1 MSIPG
6 AASPLF
12 LATTAGADAG
22 FEISRSL
29 RFNSADSAYLNRTP
43 SAAGNRKT
51 WTWSGWVKRSA
62 LGSATTLFSADV
74 TASSDY
80 LVIRFESDT
89 IRVDCEGDG
98 QGRVQVTTSA
108 VYRDPSAWYHIV
120 VALDTTQSTAADRC
134 KIYVNS
140 ALQTTSNTLS
150 QNKNFAINATV
161 GHEIGRRTDGN
172 DHYFDGYLAEVNFI
186 DGQALAPTDFGE
198 TDDNGVWRAK
208 EFSGTYGP
216 LVNQSQTWSSGITT
230 ALRSGDPATKGFD
243 GDITTST
250 VVAAT
255 DAIMN
260 VDFSNITVNSKIEVI
275 GQNGYTT
282 PNCSVTV
289 GGTTTTAG
297 GDPNTG
303 ITNNSG
309 GTVSRVFNV
318 SGTLTNIKIG
328 KINSSRTRLSQVI
341 VDGKILVDSGVSVA
355 DNSFRLAFTDN
366 SSNAALGTDSSGNSN
381 TWTVNNLT
389 AAAPGLA
396 TANQGFDVVAY
407 TGDGNTG
414 RSISSLSFSPDLV
427 WFKNRGTANYH
438 QWHDRVRGPLKRIYS
453 NASDAENNYTTALT
467 SFDSNGWTMGNGT
480 PCNANGNNYV
490 AWCWKAGGA
499 ASSNTD
505 GSVTSSV
512 SASNTYGFSIVSFTD
527 GGSACTIGHGL
538 NSAPKWILVKF
549 RGASGNWSVYHESI
563 GNDHR
568 LKLNLTDAKQSGN
581 DWWNAT
587 SPTSSVFSLGSNL
600 VTSTT
605 QIAYCWSEIAGFSKF
620 SSYSGNNGTQTI
632 DCGFSPAVVLIK
644 CTTSANNWIIQDSAR
659 GIEVLYPNTNDAEFG
674 GNYVSL
680 TGTGFTLNTS
690 SSLTNSSGQ
699 TYIYAAFAAKP
710 DQSVID
716 SLVDTPTNGT
726 ASTGG
731 DAGGAT
737 VGNYATLNP
746 LDRKSTVSLSNG
758 NLDAT
763 TSSTGWAGVKGT
775 MGVSSGKYYFEA
787 TANGSAANK
796 VFFGICASSV
806 KPDTSGYLQD
816 DTTERAKGML
826 IFCDNGLYQL
836 DGNSRVSYSSSMADG
851 DVISVAYDLD
861 GNTVQFYKNG
871 NALGSIDISSSP
883 LASTTVVPLY
893 IHYNTNTTYHLNFGQ
908 RAFAYAAPSGY
919 KALCTS
925 SLPEPTIADGS
936 LYFDT
941 KLYTGTGSAQS
952 IGGLGF
958 SPDLVWYK
966 SRSNSLW
973 HGIYDIVRGVNKGIF
988 PNSTQAE
995 TNYAAVTAFNS
1006 DGFTIGTV
1014 GDVNTNTATYAAWA
1028 WDGGTST
1035 VTNNDGSLASQVRA
1049 SAASGF
1055 SIIKYTGNN
1064 TSGATVGHGLNAAP
1078 EFAIFR
1084 QIAVSNDWSVYSK
1097 AAGATGYLRLNL
1109 ADAFTTTSGQFNN
1122 TDPNSSVITLGGDH
1136 NVNGPSNEIICYAF
1150 APVEGY
1156 SSMGSFVGNGST
1168 DGPFVYTGFKVAW
1181 LLTRSTSSSRSWNI
1195 WDTARDTHNP
1205 MDANLFPHNSNA
1217 EGSDP
1222 LHNIDMLSNGFK
1234 PRTGNVDRNGSG
1246 ETYIYLALASN
1257 PFASN
1262 GGLAR

>member
-12 LATTAGADAG
+12 LATTAGAAAG

-29 RFNSADSAYLNRTP
+29 RFNSGDSAYLNRTP
-43 SAAGNRKT
+43 SSAGNRKKF
-51 WTWSGWVKRSA
+51 TWSGWIKKYGVGTQSFILA
-62 LGSATTLFSADV
+62 AGT
-74 TASSDY
+74 SSDEY
-80 LVIRFESDT
+80 
-89 IRVDCEGDG
+89 
-98 QGRVQVTTSA
+98 VQVYFSTDQIVINTKVSGQSFTSTKTGA
-108 VYRDPSAWYHIV
+108 LYRDPASWFHLIIAI
-120 VALDTTQSTAADRC
+120 DTTATGNSGKDRL
-134 KIYVNS
+134 KLYVNGNLLDDS
-140 ALQTTSNTLS
+140 FYSTDGRANIAVNSDL
-150 QNKNFAINATV
+150 AVNATV
-161 GHEIGRRTDGN
+161 AHYIGKQGVANTYAN
-172 DHYFDGYLAEVNFI
+172 ASLAEVNFI
-186 DGQALAPTDFGE
+186 DGSALDASSFGE
-198 TDDNGVWRAK
+198 TDANGVWR
-208 EFSGTYGP
+208 P
-216 LVNQSQTWSSGITT
+216 I
-230 ALRSGDPATKGFD
+230 D
-243 GDITTST
+243 
-250 VVAAT
+250 
-255 DAIMN
+255 
-260 VDFSNITVNSKIEVI
+260 
-275 GQNGYTT
+275 
-282 PNCSVTV
+282 
-289 GGTTTTAG
+289 TAG
-297 GDPNTG
+297 LTFG
-303 ITNNSG
+303 TNG
-309 GTVSRVFNV
+309 
-318 SGTLTNIKIG
+318 
-328 KINSSRTRLSQVI
+328 
-341 VDGKILVDSGVSVA
+341 
-355 DNSFRLAFTDN
+355 FRLKFADN

-381 TWTVNNLT
+381 TFTVNNLT

-453 NASDAENNYTTALT
+453 NSSDAENNYTTALT

-480 PCNANGNNYV
+480 PCNASGNNYV

-659 GIEVLYPNTNDAEFG
+659 GIEVLYPNTNDTEFG

-680 TGTGFTLNTS
+680 TDTGFTLNTS

-716 SLVDTPTNGT
+716 SLVDTPTNGDQT
-726 ASTGG
+726 DTG
-731 DAGGAT
+731 AGGEV
-737 VGNYATLNP
+737 VGNYATFNP
-746 LDRKSTVSLSNG
+746 LNSNTHSAYYTLSNG
-758 NLDAT
+758 NLKCVAVGG
-763 TSSTGWAGVKGT
+763 SSQSGGSRGFCVSTIG
-775 MGVSSGKYYFEA
+775 MSSGKYYFELTVDLNDNNDHAVGIAKA
-787 TANGSAANK
+787 TGTGYYSTAGNWTYQASGNKFANSGS
-796 VFFGICASSV
+796 GASYGASYTAGDIIGV
-806 KPDTSGYLQD
+806 AFDADTGALV
-816 DTTERAKGML
+816 
-826 IFCDNGLYQL
+826 C
-836 DGNSRVSYSSSMADG
+836 
-851 DVISVAYDLD
+851 
-861 GNTVQFYKNG
+861 YKNG
-871 NALGSIDISSSP
+871 SSQGTLATVATGETYFFVWGTDAGSAQDYEVS
-883 LASTTVVPLY
+883 A
-893 IHYNTNTTYHLNFGQ
+893 NFGQ
-908 RAFAYAAPSGY
+908 RAFAYPLSGY
-919 KALCTS
+919 K
-925 SLPEPTIADGS
+925 SLNTANLPTPTIADGS
-936 LYFDT
+936 KYFDT
-941 KLYTGTGSAQS
+941 KLFTGTGSTLALTMANS
-952 IGGLGF
+952 EL
-958 SPDLVWYK
+958 SPDFVWIK
-966 SRSNSLW
+966 NRNSTYQHLLF
-973 HGIYDIVRGVNKGIF
+973 DAVRGATKYLKSDADSAEQTNG
-988 PNSTQAE
+988 STLASFDS
-995 TNYAAVTAFNS
+995 N
-1006 DGFTIGTV
+1006 GFTLG
-1014 GDVNTNTATYAAWA
+1014 GDNEINRSSYTYASWV
-1028 WDGGTST
+1028 WDAGTST
-1035 VTNNDGSLASQVRA
+1035 VTNNDGSIASQVRA

-1109 ADAFTTTSGQFNN
+1109 TDAFTTTSGQFNN

-1156 SSMGSFVGNGST
+1156 SAMGSFEGNSSA
-1168 DGPFVYTGFKVAW
+1168 DGAFCFTGFKPALVVCK
-1181 LLTRSTSSSRSWNI
+1181 
-1195 WDTARDTHNP
+1195 
-1205 MDANLFPHNSNA
+1205 
-1217 EGSDP
+1217 
-1222 LHNIDMLSNGFK
+1222 NIDAGQAWQVYDSARGPFNVIDEGLQWNSSGAEYTGTDRIDFLSNGFK
-1234 PRTGNVDRNGSG
+1234 IKAPGGAEPNVNGQ
-1246 ETYIYLALASN
+1246 TYIYLSFASN